1 MIIIIIIIIIL
12 YIVLY
17 RGKTEVY
24 RDQLILQLSY

>member
-1 MIIIIIIIIIL
+1 MIIIIIIIIL

-24 RDQLILQLSY
+24 RDQLISQLSY